1 MFTKVWGVLIESI
14 FPMIN
19 NSKCERK
26 LRAKENELKNMDSE
40 DIYTYELEYIKFD
53 EESDFDPVKDEYE
66 NSLLKAKQFEE
77 KAKTNLI
84 AISISVTI
92 TLGLIKP
99 IIDIYQKYQNIYL
112 SNMIFMISIFIVG
125 FMLYGGVESL
135 KVIMDKNIIYKIGIK
150 ELSEPKESLKKIYGM
165 NGELNEINN
174 SIRNNYVNTSYK
186 CMKNALV
193 LLSAIFILGI
203 LPINNLKE
211 KEVINRIETLNQQ
224 IIEIKA
230 NRINDKDEIDDQENI
245 INDLQDKISVL
256 QERITTLQEKL
267 NELEK
272 NKVESD

>member
-1 MFTKVWGVLIESI
+1 MFAKAVGVLTESI

-19 NSKCERK
+19 NSKCETK
-26 LRAKENELKNMDSE
+26 LREKENELKNMDSE

-53 EESDFDPVKDEYE
+53 EKSDFEPVKGEYE
-66 NSLLKAKQFEE
+66 NSLVRAKQFEE

-99 IIDIYQKYQNIYL
+99 IIDIYQKYQSIYV
-112 SNMIFMISIFIVG
+112 SNMIFIISIFTVG

-193 LLSAIFILGI
+193 LLIVIFLLGI
-203 LPINNLKE
+203 LPINNSKE
-211 KEVINRIETLNQQ
+211 KEIIHEIEILSQQ
-224 IIEIKA
+224 IIEINT
-230 NRINDKDEIDDQENI
+230 NRINDKDAIDDQENI
-245 INDLQDKISVL
+245 INGLQDKISVL
-256 QERITTLQEKL
+256 QEKITILQGKL

-272 NKVESD
+272 SKVEVD